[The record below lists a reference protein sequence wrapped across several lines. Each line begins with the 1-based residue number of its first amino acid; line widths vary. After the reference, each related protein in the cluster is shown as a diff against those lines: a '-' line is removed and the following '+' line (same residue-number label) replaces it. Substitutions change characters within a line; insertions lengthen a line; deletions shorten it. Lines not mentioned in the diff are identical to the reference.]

1 MNQTILGVAL
11 LMSLS
16 MATKV
21 LLINDVHL
29 DINSTMLYSEPGTEA
44 SVSTMKKVFE
54 QAAQVEAKMDGDI
67 EAILLAGDL
76 CRHGLAAKEGSA
88 TNNWEEMKKTMRTVM
103 DSLVEQFPDIPIIPV
118 IGNNDVMYHDQA
130 PSAEQKDQYY
140 QDLWEIWFEDITAN
154 AAIAADDTIKSTFL
168 NGGYYAY
175 ELADDI
181 IVLALNG
188 MYPFY
193 ENFEDQG
200 MSDVMIDWVQEVLE
214 ANPDKSF
221 ITLTHVFYGNN
232 FYMDLEVLWNSQYTN
247 KLLKI
252 LQQHQDR
259 MILGVGA
266 HIHHVQIMAPISEAV
281 PDLDIVQIISPAV
294 SPIYMNNPGYGSL
307 KMSAEK
313 GIEEIIFRFF

>member
-1 MNQTILGVAL
+1 
-11 LMSLS
+11 
-16 MATKV
+16 
-21 LLINDVHL
+21 
-29 DINSTMLYSEPGTEA
+29 
-44 SVSTMKKVFE
+44 
-54 QAAQVEAKMDGDI
+54 
-67 EAILLAGDL
+67 
-76 CRHGLAAKEGSA
+76 
-88 TNNWEEMKKTMRTVM
+88 
-103 DSLVEQFPDIPIIPV
+103 
-118 IGNNDVMYHDQA
+118 
-130 PSAEQKDQYY
+130 
-140 QDLWEIWFEDITAN
+140 
-154 AAIAADDTIKSTFL
+154 
-168 NGGYYAY
+168 
-175 ELADDI
+175 
-181 IVLALNG
+181 
-188 MYPFY
+188 
-193 ENFEDQG
+193 